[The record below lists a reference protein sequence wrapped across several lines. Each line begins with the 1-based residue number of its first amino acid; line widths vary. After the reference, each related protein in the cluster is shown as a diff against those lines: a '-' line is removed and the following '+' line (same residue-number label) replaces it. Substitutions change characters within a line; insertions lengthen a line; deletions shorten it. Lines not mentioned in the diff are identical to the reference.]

1 MLPNLP
7 PPHTS
12 RCRRLSVRLLAALL
26 TAFLCVPELAAQEEQ
41 IALQEGD
48 SVCIDSTSI
57 RPFRRLMRKTG
68 RQVKAAVQN
77 LDRYDTEYIE
87 PNRYDWTAM
96 VQNTNF
102 FQIVGI
108 SARDAGGTR
117 QRIDFAPRPACK
129 IGPYLGWRWIFLG
142 YTIDAS
148 RPNRAGKMTEINLS
162 IYSNKVGGDFVFV
175 KNANDFRIRTVAGFE
190 GIQRNDL
197 RGIDFSGLSTYT
209 MSLNA
214 YYVFNNHHF
223 SYPAA
228 YNQSTLQRRSA
239 GSFLLGFR
247 YDQQRINFDYTLL
260 PGWLLEDDAL
270 SEEMKFKNLSYRSYC
285 INVGYAYNW
294 VVARNC
300 LVAISLTPALGFKR
314 LSGEKL
320 TGKKVLENMKHIN
333 FDFLGRAGFVWNTG
347 KCFAGVSFV
356 SHLYDYRRSH
366 FSVANSVNY
375 LNIYSG
381 FYFGKRR
388 KAEKRTGEKPSSPK
402 PSQP

>member
-1 MLPNLP
+1 
-7 PPHTS
+7 
-12 RCRRLSVRLLAALL
+12 
-26 TAFLCVPELAAQEEQ
+26 
-41 IALQEGD
+41 
-48 SVCIDSTSI
+48 
-57 RPFRRLMRKTG
+57 
-68 RQVKAAVQN
+68 
-77 LDRYDTEYIE
+77 
-87 PNRYDWTAM
+87 
-96 VQNTNF
+96 
-102 FQIVGI
+102 
-108 SARDAGGTR
+108 
-117 QRIDFAPRPACK
+117 
-129 IGPYLGWRWIFLG
+129 
-142 YTIDAS
+142 
-148 RPNRAGKMTEINLS
+148 PNRAGKMTETSLS

-175 KNANDFRIRTVAGFE
+175 KNSHDFRIRSVSGFE
-190 GIQRNDL
+190 GIQRNEL
-197 RGIDFSGLSTYT
+197 RGTDFSGLSTYT

-214 YYVFNNHHF
+214 YYVFNNQRF

-260 PGWLLEDDAL
+260 PDRLLGEGVL

-300 LVAISLTPALGFKR
+300 LVAVSLTPALGVKR

-320 TGKKVLENMKHIN
+320 TGKKALENMKRIN

-347 KCFAGVSFV
+347 KRFAGISLVSQ
-356 SHLYDYRRSH
+356 LYDYRRAR

-375 LNIYSG
+375 LNIYAG

-388 KAEKRTGEKPSSPK
+388 KAKGKPGGKEPELETSRP
-402 PSQP
+402 